1 MNKEGAAMR
10 FDKLGAQD
18 KDLIMFTITG
28 CFMSTK
34 KVQKTIEWQGFD
46 FALINRP
53 QTSEVQGSGAHGDRV
68 EEEDPDR
75 DVDHLLAHPAPLDHH
90 LCHHFLQISLL

>member
-34 KVQKTIEWQGFD
+34 KVQKTIEWQGFEY
-46 FALINRP
+46 ALINRP
-53 QTSEVQGSGAHGDRV
+53 QT
-68 EEEDPDR
+68 
-75 DVDHLLAHPAPLDHH
+75 
-90 LCHHFLQISLL
+90 

>member
-1 MNKEGAAMR
+1 MRLVQKIGTPQVVIMNKEGAAMR

-34 KVQKTIEWQGFD
+34 KV
-46 FALINRP
+46 
-53 QTSEVQGSGAHGDRV
+53 
-68 EEEDPDR
+68 
-75 DVDHLLAHPAPLDHH
+75 
-90 LCHHFLQISLL
+90 